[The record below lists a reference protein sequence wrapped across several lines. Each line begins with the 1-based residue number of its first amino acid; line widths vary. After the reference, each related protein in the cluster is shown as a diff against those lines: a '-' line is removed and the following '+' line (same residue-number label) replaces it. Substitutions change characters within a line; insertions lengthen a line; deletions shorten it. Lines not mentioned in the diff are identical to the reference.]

1 MTTPKD
7 PGRDGTGRFAKG
19 NRGRSKGSLNKTT
32 RQLKEMVLQALDE
45 CGGVDFLVR
54 QAKKTNNA
62 PFMALL
68 AKVLPLQLE
77 GDPDNPVG
85 IVVNIRQF

>member
-19 NRGRSKGSLNKTT
+19 NRGRAKGSTNKTP
-32 RQLKEMVLQALDE
+32 RKLKEMVLQALDE
-45 CGGVDFLVR
+45 AGGVEFLVR
-54 QAKKTNNA
+54 QATKKNNA

-68 AKVLPLQLE
+68 AKVLPLQVA

-85 IVVNIRQF
+85 ITVNIRQF